1 MLVKFFDH
9 RGKGGS
15 DPAVNYLL
23 SEAPLRY
30 LSGARNGRGVV
41 RNPAPAVVKGD
52 PELVRQLINQLQ
64 TEHRYTSGVISF
76 ERLIPEEAEQQ
87 IIAKF
92 EAISFPGLGKERY
105 ACLWVAHRHLKRSE
119 LHFLVPRCELI
130 TGKSLNIHPPRKRVE
145 GLYDVFR
152 KLTNDEFNL
161 KDPSGTRLTSVDRER
176 LSKKLASLVAA
187 REAYNR
193 SRYRVPES
201 ERNHRLLPE
210 RHEDRDRSPRGSPAT
225 SRPTLPGARQIPRIA
240 LERLGRGTR
249 TLGQERE
256 RLECTSQYLG
266 RAAQPLPGRLA
277 QVAGHLRRRAA
288 SRAIFSRYSI
298 PELHHAA
305 TLARD
310 IENDD
315 MELDRADQL

>member
-1 MLVKFFDH
+1 MLVKFFDN
-9 RGKGGS
+9 RGKGSS

-23 SEAPLRY
+23 SEAPQKY
-30 LSGARNGRGVV
+30 LTGARDGQGVV

-76 ERLIPEEAEQQ
+76 ERLISEEAERQ
-87 IIAKF
+87 IIANF
-92 EAISFPGLGKERY
+92 EKISFPGLGPERY

-130 TGKSLNIHPPRKRVE
+130 TGKALNIHPPRARVE

-152 KLTNDEFNL
+152 KLTNHEFNL
-161 KDPSGTRLTSVDRER
+161 KDPSGTRLTLDDRER
-176 LSKKLASLVAA
+176 LSKKLTSLVAA

-193 SRYRVPES
+193 SRYRVTEK
-201 ERNHRLLPE
+201 ERNRHLLPK
-210 RHEDRDRSPRGSPAT
+210 RHEDRDRSAHASPTT
-225 SRPTLPGARQIPRIA
+225 SRPRLPGARQIPRGA
-240 LERLGRGTR
+240 LERIGRGTR

-256 RLECTSQYLG
+256 RLEHTSQCLG
-266 RAAQPLPGRLA
+266 RAAQPLPERLA
-277 QVAGHLRRRAA
+277 QVAGHLRHRAA
-288 SRAIFSRYSI
+288 SQAIFLRYSI

-305 TLARD
+305 TPTRG

-315 MELDRADQL
+315 MEMDRADQI